1 MGKRWPGRKLPSA
14 KLSVQT
20 VTRSEHTR
28 ENKKMN
34 LEDEIRLVLFKIGQE
49 LKVHRLDGE
58 NLIVEIDY
66 EKYVSELKSILGG
79 YTGTP

>member
-1 MGKRWPGRKLPSA
+1 
-14 KLSVQT
+14 
-20 VTRSEHTR
+20 
-28 ENKKMN
+28 MN
-34 LEDEIRLVLFKIGQE
+34 LEDQIRLVLFKIGQE
-49 LKVHRLDGE
+49 LRVHKLDGE